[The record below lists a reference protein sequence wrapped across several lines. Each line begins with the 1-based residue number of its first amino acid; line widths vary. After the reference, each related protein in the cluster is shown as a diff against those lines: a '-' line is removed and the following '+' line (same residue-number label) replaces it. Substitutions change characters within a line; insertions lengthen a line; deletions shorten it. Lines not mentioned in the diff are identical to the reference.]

1 MAGWLE
7 ANGLGFDVATDEDLH
22 RDGLERLAPY
32 RVVLTG
38 THPEYWTEAMLDAAE
53 AYLAQGGRFVYLGG
67 NGFYWVTSFDPERP
81 HVIEV
86 RRSNGS
92 RAWSA
97 RPGEYRHS
105 TTGEIGGLWRE
116 RGRAPQRLAGVGFA
130 GQGAGRG
137 QPYRRTAAAADP
149 RAAWIFEGVADEVFG
164 DEGLVVDGAA
174 GFEIDRADVAL
185 GTPPHALVVATATGF
200 SDRYQH
206 AIEEVAMS
214 NSRQGGT
221 IEPRVRADLTF
232 FETPDGGAVFSVGSI
247 AYAGALFATRAD
259 GSEGP
264 ISRITRNV
272 LTRFLDPEP
281 FVR

>member
-1 MAGWLE
+1 
-7 ANGLGFDVATDEDLH
+7 
-22 RDGLERLAPY
+22 
-32 RVVLTG
+32 
-38 THPEYWTEAMLDAAE
+38 MLDAAE

-86 RRSNGS
+86 RRTNGT

-149 RAAWIFEGVADEVFG
+149 RAAWIFAGVTDEVFG

-185 GTPPHALVVATATGF
+185 GTPPHALVVATAIGF

-232 FETPDGGAVFSVGSI
+232 FETPERGRGLLGGLDRLRGRPVRHSPGRVGGADLADHPQRPDPIPGR
-247 AYAGALFATRAD
+247 AALPRVALLL
-259 GSEGP
+259 GP
-264 ISRITRNV
+264 
-272 LTRFLDPEP
+272 
-281 FVR
+281 VRRVTSG